1 MVTVSKRNRWIAAD
15 WFADFFERN
24 RNGMFLCVIA
34 TFAWGLVTH
43 AYIFLHSSFSH
54 DSLNEFNAAVFGNA
68 WRIQLGR
75 IFVPAYRFLVREA
88 ITLPWLIGV
97 LSLLYI
103 SAAVFLT
110 VKLFGIRSRLLTALI
125 AGVYTANITVTA
137 TAATYIHDL
146 DCNMLALALAVL
158 AVYLWKRFHKG
169 FLYGMLPLCVS
180 MGLYQS
186 YLSVAI
192 TLVILYLVLQLL
204 DGHPFAE
211 VFGKGLKSLG
221 MIVGAGVLYY
231 LAIQLVCRIT
241 GLSLVS
247 GTYNSMDSILSRPVP
262 EILYTVVTGYI
273 QVGYKL
279 CTAVSA
285 YPGGLVLAVHIVMV
299 GISGAVVLFRIVQRE
314 IGVPEKLL
322 ALLLLALVPLGM
334 NVTYILTGG
343 MSHDLMQFAFWLAY
357 LFVLLIAWWAVD
369 RKLLR
374 KPVLQYGQRCAAV
387 GLVFVVLWGNVQT
400 ANAAYLKK
408 DLEQQASLSLLTRI
422 VYRMEDCP
430 GYVTGQT
437 PVVFVGM
444 PDAALENQVAG
455 FERLYEMVGNEIGY
469 ALGVAGQSYYQAY
482 FDNVL
487 QNPAVMADE
496 GTWFRFRKDDRVAAM
511 PCYPAEGSVGMLD
524 GVMIVKLGER
534 FR

>member
-75 IFVPAYRFLVREA
+75 IFVPAYRLLVREA

-158 AVYLWKRFHKG
+158 AVYLWKRFDKG

-221 MIVGAGVLYY
+221 MIVGAGALYY

-241 GLSLVS
+241 GLLLVS

-262 EILYTVVTGYI
+262 EILYTAVTGYI

-285 YPGGLVLAVHIVMV
+285 QLVANLDIPGHRRLGL
-299 GISGAVVLFRIVQRE
+299 SQRACA
-314 IGVPEKLL
+314 G
-322 ALLLLALVPLGM
+322 G
-334 NVTYILTGG
+334 TYCDGG
-343 MSHDLMQFAFWLAY
+343 N
-357 LFVLLIAWWAVD
+357 
-369 RKLLR
+369 
-374 KPVLQYGQRCAAV
+374 QRCGRAVPDRSKRNRSAGKAA
-387 GLVFVVLWGNVQT
+387 G
-400 ANAAYLKK
+400 AAFAGAGAAWHEC
-408 DLEQQASLSLLTRI
+408 DLYS
-422 VYRMEDCP
+422 
-430 GYVTGQT
+430 
-437 PVVFVGM
+437 
-444 PDAALENQVAG
+444 
-455 FERLYEMVGNEIGY
+455 
-469 ALGVAGQSYYQAY
+469 
-482 FDNVL
+482 
-487 QNPAVMADE
+487 
-496 GTWFRFRKDDRVAAM
+496 DRRHE
-511 PCYPAEGSVGMLD
+511 P
-524 GVMIVKLGER
+524 
-534 FR
+534 

>member
-75 IFVPAYRFLVREA
+75 IFVPAYRLLVREA

-110 VKLFGIRSRLLTALI
+110 VKLFGIRPRLLTALI

-169 FLYGMLPLCVS
+169 FLYGILPLCVS

-241 GLSLVS
+241 GLLLVS
-247 GTYNSMDSILSRPVP
+247 GPYNSMDSILSRPVP
-262 EILYTVVTGYI
+262 E
-273 QVGYKL
+273 
-279 CTAVSA
+279 
-285 YPGGLVLAVHIVMV
+285 
-299 GISGAVVLFRIVQRE
+299 
-314 IGVPEKLL
+314 LL
-322 ALLLLALVPLGM
+322 
-334 NVTYILTGG
+334 
-343 MSHDLMQFAFWLAY
+343 
-357 LFVLLIAWWAVD
+357 
-369 RKLLR
+369 
-374 KPVLQYGQRCAAV
+374 
-387 GLVFVVLWGNVQT
+387 
-400 ANAAYLKK
+400 
-408 DLEQQASLSLLTRI
+408 
-422 VYRMEDCP
+422 
-430 GYVTGQT
+430 
-437 PVVFVGM
+437 
-444 PDAALENQVAG
+444 
-455 FERLYEMVGNEIGY
+455 
-469 ALGVAGQSYYQAY
+469 
-482 FDNVL
+482 
-487 QNPAVMADE
+487 
-496 GTWFRFRKDDRVAAM
+496 
-511 PCYPAEGSVGMLD
+511 
-524 GVMIVKLGER
+524 
-534 FR
+534 